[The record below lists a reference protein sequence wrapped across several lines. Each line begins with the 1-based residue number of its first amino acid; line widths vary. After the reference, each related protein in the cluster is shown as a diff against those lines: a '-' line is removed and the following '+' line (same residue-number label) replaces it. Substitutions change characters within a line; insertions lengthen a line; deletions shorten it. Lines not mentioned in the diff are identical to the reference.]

1 MPRGIL
7 ATTPELPALPTHG
20 PWTVKAQMPA
30 GGAERPAARKGKN
43 AADVL
48 LALGLRKPVY
58 ALIAGRRAKRAATLW
73 RGWEERPVMP
83 SVVAMG
89 GTC

>member
-20 PWTVKAQMPA
+20 PWIVKAQMPA

-48 LALGLRKPVY
+48 LAPGLRKPV
-58 ALIAGRRAKRAATLW
+58 
-73 RGWEERPVMP
+73 
-83 SVVAMG
+83 
-89 GTC
+89 

>member
-1 MPRGIL
+1 VDRQSTDAGRRRG
-7 ATTPELPALPTHG
+7 
-20 PWTVKAQMPA
+20 KA
-30 GGAERPAARKGKN
+30 GGTEGEEC
-43 AADVL
+43 ADAL